1 MTDKLQQFTFKEDVI
16 LERFNDSALLV
27 DMETEKVFQVNE
39 TGASIAEL
47 IIAKYSVSEIIT
59 ALNGE
64 YEAALPEKETDV
76 LAFLQDLLAHG
87 LIIEKPFP
95 NGSGG

>member
-27 DMETEKVFQVNE
+27 DMETEKVFQLNE
-39 TGASIAEL
+39 TGARIAEL
-47 IIAKYSVSEIIT
+47 IIEKRSVSEIIT

-64 YEAALPEKETDV
+64 YEATLPEKETDV
-76 LAFLQDLLAHG
+76 LAFLQDLLDHG
-87 LIIEKPFP
+87 LIAEKLIP
-95 NGSGG
+95 NGNQG